1 MVTVTQLRA
10 FVAVARA
17 GGVQAAADELYVSQ
31 PSVSASLAALAR
43 ELGVPLVER
52 DGRGLRLTDAGRSY
66 EPYAQEVLG
75 LLEQGRLAA
84 GEADRAR
91 LARIR
96 IAAVNTAGEYLVPPL
111 IRAYRSVDPNAELL
125 LEIGNRQTVDAQLVA
140 HRADVGIGGRP
151 SNREIAASPFLD
163 NEMIVVGPEVP
174 ADLGQATWLLRER
187 GAGTRSA
194 TERFLHRHG
203 LEAPSRLT
211 LGSNGALK
219 QAMKLG
225 LGVTLIS
232 RDAVRRELREG
243 ELVEIP
249 APGTPLRQSWYALL
263 PRGLP
268 TRPAVQEFCEFL
280 RSPAARAAIDE
291 SL

>member
-1 MVTVTQLRA
+1 MVTITQLRA
-10 FVAVARA
+10 FIAVART

-31 PSVSASLAALAR
+31 PSVSAALAALAR

-52 DGRGLRLTDAGRSY
+52 DGRGLRLTDAGVSY

-84 GEADRAR
+84 AEADRAR

-111 IRAYRSVDPNAELL
+111 IRAYRSVDANAELL
-125 LEIGNRQTVDAQLVA
+125 LEIGNRQTVDAQLIA

-151 SNREIAASPFLD
+151 SSREIEATPFLD
-163 NEMIVVGPEVP
+163 NDMIVVGPAVP
-174 ADLGQATWLLRER
+174 PDLGRATWLLRER
-187 GAGTRSA
+187 GSGTRSA
-194 TERFLHRHG
+194 TERFLHRHE
-203 LEAPSRLT
+203 LEALSRLT

-225 LGVTLIS
+225 LGITLIS

-249 APGTPLRQSWYALL
+249 APGTPLRQSWYVLL

-268 TRPAVQEFCEFL
+268 TRPAVQEFCDFL
-280 RSPAARAAIDE
+280 RSPAARSAIDE

>member
-10 FVAVARA
+10 FLAVARN
-17 GGVQAAADELYVSQ
+17 GSVHAAAEELYVSQ
-31 PSVSASLAALAR
+31 PSVSAALAALAR

-52 DGRGLRLTDAGRSY
+52 DGRGMRLTEAGRTY
-66 EPYAQEVLG
+66 EPYAQAVLG
-75 LLEQGRLAA
+75 LLEQGGLAA
-84 GEADRAR
+84 SEADRAR
-91 LARIR
+91 KARIR
-96 IAAVNTAGEYLVPPL
+96 VAAVNTAGEYLVPPL
-111 IRAYRSVDPNAELL
+111 IRAYREVDPNAELL
-125 LEIGNRQTVDAQLVA
+125 LEISNRDTVGARLVA
-140 HRADVGIGGRP
+140 HESDVGIGGRP
-151 SNREIAASPFLD
+151 ANRDVEAQPFLD
-163 NEMIVVGPEVP
+163 NEMIVVGREILD
-174 ADLGQATWLLRER
+174 DLGRATWLLREP
-187 GAGTRSA
+187 GSGTRGA
-194 TERFLHRHG
+194 TERFLARNG
-203 LEAPSRLT
+203 IEPPERLT

-232 RDAVRRELREG
+232 RDAVRHELHEG

-249 APGTPLRQSWYALL
+249 APDTPLLRRWYVLL

-280 RSPAARAAIDE
+280 HSPAARRAIEE